1 MTLSFVVGSWALLA
15 LAFTIVA
22 IASTRQLFSRARSA
36 ERRARVWPHIALV
49 RPCEGLDPSLA
60 ETLRSSVTA
69 RYDGPRTIFFC
80 VPSAI
85 DPAYAVIERVRDELV
100 AGGADV
106 RVVVTAIDTPANRKA
121 AQLAVVDAQLPPVD
135 DAHILVIAD
144 SDVQLDDESLPSL
157 MSALLTDRDAGAASA
172 PPIDVS
178 AATAGD
184 RWSAALLSSTP
195 HALLALA
202 ALSERSGGVPLLAG
216 ALLAVKREAL
226 AAVGG
231 FRSLEPYLGED
242 FELARRLHDAGM
254 SMATSPAPAR
264 FTDSGRS
271 LRGIVRRYARW
282 SLVVRRQRPALFC
295 TYVLLLG
302 CTPLVSA
309 AALLIAAARAD
320 GWPLVLGA
328 AAALLA
334 ARTVLAMTLRRC
346 YGVAGSWPRALVAM
360 LAGELLICAGATQA
374 GASAEVEWR
383 GRRFY
388 VGERG
393 ALEPLA
399 PETP

>member
-1 MTLSFVVGSWALLA
+1 MTSSYVLCLWALLA
-15 LAFTIVA
+15 LAFTAVA
-22 IASTRQLFSRARSA
+22 IVSTRQLFGRARDA
-36 ERRARVWPHIALV
+36 ARRVRAWPHIALV

-60 ETLRSSVTA
+60 ETLRSSAAA
-69 RYDGPRTIFFC
+69 RYDGRRTIYFC
-80 VPSAI
+80 VPSAL
-85 DPAYAVIERVRDELV
+85 DPAYAVIERVRDELT

-106 RVVVTAIDTPANRKA
+106 RLVVTAIETPANRKA
-121 AQLAVVDAQLPPVD
+121 AQLAVVDGQLPAID
-135 DAHILVIAD
+135 DATVLVIAD
-144 SDVQLDDESLPSL
+144 SDVYLDDDSLPSL
-157 MSALLTDRDAGAASA
+157 MSALLTDREAGAASA

-254 SMATSPAPAR
+254 TMATSPAPAR

-295 TYVLLLG
+295 TYLLLLG
-302 CTPLVSA
+302 CTPLVMG
-309 AALLIAAARAD
+309 AALLDAAARVD
-320 GWPLVLGA
+320 GWPLALGA
-328 AAALLA
+328 AAALVA
-334 ARTVLAMTLRRC
+334 ARTALAVTLRRC
-346 YGVAGSWPRALVAM
+346 YGVRGGWARALAAM

-393 ALEPLA
+393 ALQPL
-399 PETP
+399 ESN

>member
-1 MTLSFVVGSWALLA
+1 MTFSYVLCLWALLA
-15 LAFTIVA
+15 LAFTAVA
-22 IASTRQLFSRARSA
+22 IASTRQLFSRARTTA
-36 ERRARVWPHIALV
+36 RRVRAWPHIALV

-80 VPSAI
+80 VPSAL

-106 RVVVTAIDTPANRKA
+106 RLVVTAIETPANRKA
-121 AQLAVVDAQLPPVD
+121 AQLAAVDAQLPA
-135 DAHILVIAD
+135 DAAVLVIAD

-157 MSALLTDRDAGAASA
+157 MSALLSDRDAGAASA

-254 SMATSPAPAR
+254 AMATSSAPAR
-264 FTDSGRS
+264 FTDSGRT

-302 CTPLVSA
+302 CTPLVA
-309 AALLIAAARAD
+309 LGALLDAAARVE
-320 GWPLVLGA
+320 GWPLALGA
-328 AAALLA
+328 AAALVA
-334 ARTVLAMTLRRC
+334 ARTLLAMTLRRC
-346 YGVAGSWPRALVAM
+346 YGVAGGWTRALVAM

-399 PETP
+399 PESP

>member
-1 MTLSFVVGSWALLA
+1 MILSYVLCSWALLA
-15 LAFTIVA
+15 LAFTAVA
-22 IASTRQLFSRARSA
+22 IASTRQLFGRARSTA
-36 ERRARVWPHIALV
+36 RRARVWPHIALV

-60 ETLRSSVTA
+60 ETLRSSATA
-69 RYDGPRTIFFC
+69 RYDGARTIFFC
-80 VPSAI
+80 VPSAA

-100 AGGADV
+100 AAGADA
-106 RVVVTAIDTPANRKA
+106 RVVVTAIETPANRKA
-121 AQLAVVDAQLPPVD
+121 AQLAIVDAQLPD
-135 DAHILVIAD
+135 DAPLLVIAD

-157 MSALLTDRDAGAASA
+157 VSALMADRDAGASSA

-216 ALLAVKREAL
+216 ALLAVKRDAL

-242 FELARRLHDAGM
+242 FELARRLHDAGL
-254 SMATSPAPAR
+254 SMATSSAPAR
-264 FTDSGRS
+264 FTDSGRT

-282 SLVVRRQRPALFC
+282 SLVVRRQRPALFG

-302 CTPLVSA
+302 CTPLVTA
-309 AALLIAAARAD
+309 AALFDAAARVD
-320 GWPLVLGA
+320 GWPLALGA
-328 AAALLA
+328 AAALVL
-334 ARTVLAMTLRRC
+334 ARTLLAMTLRRC
-346 YGVAGSWPRALVAM
+346 YGVAGGWGRALAAM
-360 LAGELLICAGATQA
+360 FAGELLICAGATQA

-393 ALEPLA
+393 ALQPLA
-399 PETP
+399 PESP

>member
-1 MTLSFVVGSWALLA
+1 
-15 LAFTIVA
+15 
-22 IASTRQLFSRARSA
+22 
-36 ERRARVWPHIALV
+36 VWPHIALV

-60 ETLRSSVTA
+60 ETLRTSVTA
-69 RYDGPRTIFFC
+69 KYDGARTIFFC
-80 VPSAI
+80 VPSAA
-85 DPAYAVIERVRDELV
+85 DPAYPVIERVRDEL
-100 AGGADV
+100 AATGADV
-106 RVVVTAIDTPANRKA
+106 RVVVTAIETPANRKA
-121 AQLAVVDAQLPPVD
+121 AQLAVVDAQLPPID
-135 DAHILVIAD
+135 DAALLVIAD

-157 MSALLTDRDAGAASA
+157 VSALLSDREAGAASA

-216 ALLAVKREAL
+216 ALLAVKRDAL

-254 SMATSPAPAR
+254 SMATSAAPAR

-302 CTPLVSA
+302 CTPIVGA
-309 AALLIAAARAD
+309 AALLDAAARGE
-320 GWPLVLGA
+320 GWPLALGA
-328 AAALLA
+328 AAALVA
-334 ARTVLAMTLRRC
+334 ARTLLAMTLRRC
-346 YGVAGSWPRALVAM
+346 YGVGGGWVRALVAM

-393 ALEPLA
+393 ALQPLA
-399 PETP
+399 PESP

>member
-1 MTLSFVVGSWALLA
+1 MTFSYVLCLWALLA
-15 LAFTIVA
+15 LAFTAVA
-22 IASTRQLFSRARSA
+22 IASTRQLFSRARTTA
-36 ERRARVWPHIALV
+36 RRVRAWPHIALV

-80 VPSAI
+80 VPSAL

-106 RVVVTAIDTPANRKA
+106 RLVVTAIETPANRKA
-121 AQLAVVDAQLPPVD
+121 AQLAAVDAQLPA
-135 DAHILVIAD
+135 DAAVLVIAD

-157 MSALLTDRDAGAASA
+157 MSALLSDRDAGAASA
-172 PPIDVS
+172 PPFDVS

-254 SMATSPAPAR
+254 AMATSSAPAR
-264 FTDSGRS
+264 FTDSGRT

-302 CTPLVSA
+302 CTPLVA
-309 AALLIAAARAD
+309 LGALLDAAARVE
-320 GWPLVLGA
+320 GWPLALGA
-328 AAALLA
+328 AAALVA
-334 ARTVLAMTLRRC
+334 ARTLLAMTLRRC
-346 YGVAGSWPRALVAM
+346 YGVAGGWTRALVAM

-399 PETP
+399 PESP

>member
-1 MTLSFVVGSWALLA
+1 MSISLAVCAWALLA
-15 LAFTIVA
+15 LAFTVVA
-22 IASTRQLFSRARSA
+22 ITSTRQLFERSRAAAARV
-36 ERRARVWPHIALV
+36 RVWPHIVLV

-60 ETLRSSVTA
+60 ETLRSSAAA
-69 RYDGPRTIFFC
+69 RYDGPRTIVFC
-80 VPSAI
+80 VPSAL
-85 DPAYAVIERVRDELV
+85 DPAYAIIERLRGELA

-121 AQLAVVDAQLPPVD
+121 AQLAVVDAHLPA
-135 DAHILVIAD
+135 DAPLLVVAD

-157 MSALLTDRDAGAASA
+157 VSALLSDREAGAASA

-254 SMATSPAPAR
+254 SMATSSAPAR

-282 SLVVRRQRPALFC
+282 SLVVRRQRPALFS

-302 CTPLVSA
+302 CTPLVTA
-309 AALLIAAARAD
+309 GALLVALAHAD
-320 GWPLVLGA
+320 AWPLALGA
-328 AAALLA
+328 AGALVG
-334 ARTVLAMTLRRC
+334 ARTLLAMTLRRC

-393 ALEPLA
+393 ALRPLFPEA
-399 PETP
+399 P

>member
-1 MTLSFVVGSWALLA
+1 MCSWALLA
-15 LAFTIVA
+15 LGFTA
-22 IASTRQLFSRARSA
+22 IAISSTRSLY
-36 ERRARVWPHIALV
+36 RRARESARRPRIWPHIALV

-69 RYDGPRTIFFC
+69 RYEGPRTIFFC
-80 VPSAI
+80 VPSAV

-106 RVVVTAIDTPANRKA
+106 RIVVTAIDTPANRKS
-121 AQLAVVDAQLPPVD
+121 AQLAVVDAHLPAEAP
-135 DAHILVIAD
+135 ILVIAD
-144 SDVQLDDESLPSL
+144 SDVQLDDDSLPSL
-157 MSALLTDRDAGAASA
+157 LSALLSDREAGAASA

-231 FRSLEPYLGED
+231 FHSLEPYLGED
-242 FELARRLHDAGM
+242 FELARRLHDAGLA
-254 SMATSPAPAR
+254 MATSAAPAR
-264 FTDSGRS
+264 FTDSGRT

-282 SLVVRRQRPALFC
+282 SLVVRRQRPALFA
-295 TYVLLLG
+295 TYVMLLG
-302 CTPLVSA
+302 CTPLVVLGALLATAARSEGWDLALACA
-309 AALLIAAARAD
+309 AALVGART
-320 GWPLVLGA
+320 
-328 AAALLA
+328 LLA
-334 ARTVLAMTLRRC
+334 LTLRRC
-346 YGVAGSWPRALVAM
+346 YGVPGGFGRALAAM
-360 LAGELLICAGATQA
+360 LAGELLVCAGATQA

-388 VGERG
+388 VGARG

>member
-1 MTLSFVVGSWALLA
+1 MTLSFVVCCWALLA
-15 LAFTIVA
+15 LGFTGVA
-22 IASTRQLFSRARSA
+22 LASTRSLFRRAREA
-36 ERRARVWPHIALV
+36 VRRPRVWPHIALV
-49 RPCEGLDPSLA
+49 RPCEGLDRSLA
-60 ETLRSSVTA
+60 ETLRSSLTA
-69 RYDGPRTIFFC
+69 RYEGRRTIFFC
-80 VPSAI
+80 VPSAV

-100 AGGADV
+100 AAGADA
-106 RVVVTAIDTPANRKA
+106 RIVVTAIDTPANRKA
-121 AQLAVVDAQLPPVD
+121 AQLAVVDSHLPA
-135 DAHILVIAD
+135 DAPILVIAD

-157 MSALLTDRDAGAASA
+157 MSALLSDRDAGAASA

-178 AATAGD
+178 AATLGD

-216 ALLAVKREAL
+216 ALLAVQREAL

-254 SMATSPAPAR
+254 AMATSAAPAR

-282 SLVVRRQRPALFC
+282 SLVVRRQRPALFA

-302 CTPLVSA
+302 CTPLVSLG
-309 AALLIAAARAD
+309 ALLVTAARSD
-320 GWPLVLGA
+320 GWALALGLTGALV
-328 AAALLA
+328 A
-334 ARTVLAMTLRRC
+334 ARTMLAMTLRRC
-346 YGVAGSWPRALVAM
+346 YGVAGGWGRALGAM

-393 ALEPLA
+393 ALQPLA
-399 PETP
+399 PEAP

>member
-1 MTLSFVVGSWALLA
+1 MTLSFVAGSWALLA

-60 ETLRSSVTA
+60 ETLRSSATA
-69 RYDGPRTIFFC
+69 RYDGARTIFFC
-80 VPSAI
+80 VPSAL
-85 DPAYAVIERVRDELV
+85 DPAYAVIERVHDELV

-121 AQLAVVDAQLPPVD
+121 AQLAVVDAQLPA
-135 DAHILVIAD
+135 DAPILVIAD
-144 SDVQLDDESLPSL
+144 SDVQLDDDSLPSL
-157 MSALLTDRDAGAASA
+157 LSALMADREAGAASA

-254 SMATSPAPAR
+254 TMATSPAPAR

-302 CTPLVSA
+302 CTPLVCA

-320 GWPLVLGA
+320 GWQLVLGA
-328 AAALLA
+328 AAALVA

-346 YGVAGSWPRALVAM
+346 YGVAGGWPRALVAM

-399 PETP
+399 PETS

>member
-1 MTLSFVVGSWALLA
+1 MTFTFVVSFWALLA
-15 LAFTIVA
+15 LSFTVVA
-22 IASTRQLFSRARSA
+22 IASTRQLMARARTST
-36 ERRARVWPHIALV
+36 RRVLSWPHIALV
-49 RPCEGLDPSLA
+49 RPCEGLDASLA
-60 ETLRSSVTA
+60 ETLRSSATA
-69 RYDGPRTIFFC
+69 RYDGKRTIFFC
-80 VPSAI
+80 VPSKL
-85 DPAYAVIERVRDELV
+85 DPAYAVAERARDELV

-106 RVVVTAIDTPANRKA
+106 RLVVTAIDTPANRKA
-121 AQLAVVDAQLPPVD
+121 AQLAVVDAQLPA
-135 DAHILVIAD
+135 DAPLLVIAD
-144 SDVQLDDESLPSL
+144 SDVQLEDESLPSL
-157 MSALLTDRDAGAASA
+157 VGALLADREAGAASA

-178 AATAGD
+178 AATPGD

-216 ALLAVKREAL
+216 ALLAVRREAL

-242 FELARRLHDAGM
+242 FELARRLHDAGLA
-254 SMATSPAPAR
+254 MATSAAPAR

-302 CTPLVSA
+302 CTPLITA
-309 AALLIAAARAD
+309 AALLLAAVRAEH
-320 GWPLVLGA
+320 
-328 AAALLA
+328 AALALGSTAALVA
-334 ARTVLAMTLRRC
+334 ARTLLAMTLRHYYRVPGAW
-346 YGVAGSWPRALVAM
+346 YRALVAM

-393 ALEPLA
+393 ALQPLA
-399 PETP
+399 PESP

>member
-1 MTLSFVVGSWALLA
+1 MTSSFAVGCWALLA
-15 LAFTIVA
+15 LAFTLVTLA
-22 IASTRQLFSRARSA
+22 ATRQLFARTRSLGT
-36 ERRARVWPHIALV
+36 RARVWPHIALV

-60 ETLRSSVTA
+60 ETLRSSATA

-80 VPSAI
+80 VPCAL
-85 DPAYAVIERVRDELV
+85 DPAYAVIERVRDEL
-100 AGGADV
+100 AAAGADV
-106 RVVVTAIDTPANRKA
+106 RLVVTAIDTPANRKA
-121 AQLAVVDAQLPPVD
+121 AQLAVVDARLPA
-135 DAHILVIAD
+135 DAPLLVIAD

-157 MSALLTDRDAGAASA
+157 VGALLSDRDAGAASA
-172 PPIDVS
+172 PPIDVRP
-178 AATAGD
+178 ATAGD

-202 ALSERSGGVPLLAG
+202 ALSQRSGGVPLLAG

-254 SMATSPAPAR
+254 TMATSAAPAR

-302 CTPLVSA
+302 CTPLVVV
-309 AALLIAAARAD
+309 AALSTAVARVD
-320 GWPLVLGA
+320 GWPLALGA
-328 AAALLA
+328 AAALVA
-334 ARTVLAMTLRRC
+334 ARTLLAMTLRRC
-346 YGVAGSWPRALVAM
+346 YGVAGGWPRALVAM

-399 PETP
+399 RETP

>member
-1 MTLSFVVGSWALLA
+1 MTLSFVVCSWAVVA
-15 LAFTIVA
+15 LAFTCVA
-22 IASTRQLFSRARSA
+22 VVSTRLLY
-36 ERRARVWPHIALV
+36 RRAQEAARRPRIWPHIALV

-60 ETLRSSVTA
+60 ETLRTSATA

-80 VPSAI
+80 VPSAV

-100 AGGADV
+100 AAGADA
-106 RVVVTAIDTPANRKA
+106 RLVVTAIDTPANRKA
-121 AQLAVVDAQLPPVD
+121 AQLAIVDAHLPPL
-135 DAHILVIAD
+135 AEAPLLVIAD

-157 MSALLTDRDAGAASA
+157 VSALLSDRGAGAASA

-254 SMATSPAPAR
+254 SMATSSAPAR
-264 FTDSGRS
+264 FTDSGRT

-282 SLVVRRQRPALFC
+282 SLVVRRQRPALFG
-295 TYVLLLG
+295 TYLLLLG
-302 CTPLVSA
+302 CTPMVAAGALLAAAARSDGWPLALGA
-309 AALLIAAARAD
+309 AALL
-320 GWPLVLGA
+320 VL
-328 AAALLA
+328 
-334 ARTVLAMTLRRC
+334 ARTWLAMTLRRC
-346 YGVAGSWPRALVAM
+346 YGVAGGWTRALVAM

-393 ALEPLA
+393 ALQPLQ
-399 PETP
+399 PES

>member
-1 MTLSFVVGSWALLA
+1 MTLSFVVCSWAILA
-15 LAFTIVA
+15 LAFTCVA
-22 IASTRQLFSRARSA
+22 IVSTRGLYRRVRQASQRPRA
-36 ERRARVWPHIALV
+36 WPHIALV

-60 ETLRSSVTA
+60 ETLRSSATA
-69 RYDGPRTIFFC
+69 RYDGSRTIYFC
-80 VPSAI
+80 VPSAV

-100 AGGADV
+100 AAGADA
-106 RVVVTAIDTPANRKA
+106 RLGVTAIDTPANRKA
-121 AQLAVVDAQLPPVD
+121 AQLAVVDAHLPPID
-135 DAHILVIAD
+135 DAAILVIAD

-157 MSALLTDRDAGAASA
+157 VSALLTDRGAGAASA

-216 ALLAVKREAL
+216 ALLAVKRAAL

-254 SMATSPAPAR
+254 AMATSSAPAR

-282 SLVVRRQRPALFC
+282 SLVVRRQRPALFA
-295 TYVLLLG
+295 TYLLLLG
-302 CTPLVSA
+302 CTPMVLAGALLASAARSDGWPLALGA
-309 AALLIAAARAD
+309 AALLV
-320 GWPLVLGA
+320 G
-328 AAALLA
+328 
-334 ARTVLAMTLRRC
+334 ARTMLAMTLRRC
-346 YGVAGSWPRALVAM
+346 YGVAGGWTRALVAM

-393 ALEPLA
+393 ALEPLQ
-399 PETP
+399 P

>member
-1 MTLSFVVGSWALLA
+1 MTSSFIVGSWALLA

-22 IASTRQLFSRARSA
+22 IASTRQLFNRARAA

-85 DPAYAVIERVRDELV
+85 DPAYAVIDRVRDELV

-121 AQLAVVDAQLPPVD
+121 AQLAVVDAQLPA

-157 MSALLTDRDAGAASA
+157 LSALLSDRDAGAASA

-231 FRSLEPYLGED
+231 FHSLEPYLGED
-242 FELARRLHDAGM
+242 FELARRLHDAGL

-302 CTPLVSA
+302 CTPLVVG
-309 AALLIAAARAD
+309 AALLTAAARAD

-328 AAALLA
+328 AAALVA

-346 YGVAGSWPRALVAM
+346 YGVAGGWPRALVAM

>member
-1 MTLSFVVGSWALLA
+1 
-15 LAFTIVA
+15 
-22 IASTRQLFSRARSA
+22 
-36 ERRARVWPHIALV
+36 
-49 RPCEGLDPSLA
+49 
-60 ETLRSSVTA
+60 
-69 RYDGPRTIFFC
+69 
-80 VPSAI
+80 VPSAA

-106 RVVVTAIDTPANRKA
+106 RIVVTAIDTPANRKS
-121 AQLAVVDAQLPPVD
+121 AQLAVVDAQLPA
-135 DAHILVIAD
+135 DAPILVVAD
-144 SDVQLDDESLPSL
+144 SDVQLDDDSLPSL
-157 MSALLTDRDAGAASA
+157 LSALLSDREAGAASA

-231 FRSLEPYLGED
+231 FHSLEPYLGED
-242 FELARRLHDAGM
+242 FELARRLHDAGLA
-254 SMATSPAPAR
+254 MATSAAPAR
-264 FTDSGRS
+264 FTDSGRT

-282 SLVVRRQRPALFC
+282 SLVVRRQRPALFA
-295 TYVLLLG
+295 TYVMLLG
-302 CTPLVSA
+302 CTPLVSLGALLATAARSEGWDLALACA
-309 AALLIAAARAD
+309 AALVGART
-320 GWPLVLGA
+320 
-328 AAALLA
+328 LLA
-334 ARTVLAMTLRRC
+334 LTLRRC
-346 YGVAGSWPRALVAM
+346 YGVPGGVGRALAAM

-388 VGERG
+388 VGARG

>member
-1 MTLSFVVGSWALLA
+1 MTPSLLVCGWALLA
-15 LAFTIVA
+15 LAFTAVA
-22 IASTRQLFSRARSA
+22 IASTRQLFARASAAAGRTRS
-36 ERRARVWPHIALV
+36 WPHIALV

-60 ETLRSSVTA
+60 ETLRSSATA
-69 RYDGPRTIFFC
+69 RYDGRRTIFFC
-80 VPSAI
+80 VPSAA
-85 DPAYAVIERVRDELV
+85 DPAFAVAERVRDELV

-106 RVVVTAIDTPANRKA
+106 RLVTTAIDTRANRKA
-121 AQLAVVDAQLPPVD
+121 AQLAVVDAQLPPID
-135 DAHILVIAD
+135 EAPLLVIAD
-144 SDVQLDDESLPSL
+144 SDVLLEDASLPAL
-157 MSALLTDRDAGAASA
+157 MSALMSERDAGAASA

-202 ALSERSGGVPLLAG
+202 ALSERWGSVPLLAG

-242 FELARRLHDAGM
+242 FELARRLHDAGLG
-254 SMATSPAPAR
+254 MATSAAPAR
-264 FTDSGRS
+264 FTDNGRS
-271 LRGIVRRYARW
+271 LAGVVRRYARW
-282 SLVVRRQRPALFC
+282 SLVVRRQRPALFS

-302 CTPLVSA
+302 CTPLVASL
-309 AALLIAAARAD
+309 ALLLALARAD
-320 GWPLVLGA
+320 GAALALGA
-328 AAALLA
+328 AAALVA
-334 ARTVLAMTLRRC
+334 ARTLLAATLRRY
-346 YGVAGSWPRALVAM
+346 YGVDSGWWRALGAM

-388 VGERG
+388 VGARG
-393 ALEPLA
+393 ALQPLTSDL
-399 PETP
+399 P

>member
-1 MTLSFVVGSWALLA
+1 MTLSFVLCLWALLA
-15 LAFTIVA
+15 LAFTVVA
-22 IASTRQLFSRARSA
+22 IASTHQLMARARTTT
-36 ERRARVWPHIALV
+36 RRVLSWPHIALV
-49 RPCEGLDPSLA
+49 RPCEGLDPSLC
-60 ETLRSSVTA
+60 ETLRSSVSA
-69 RYDGPRTIFFC
+69 RYDGRRTIFFC
-80 VPSAI
+80 VPSAH
-85 DPAYAVIERVRDELV
+85 DPAYAVAERVRDELV

-106 RVVVTAIDTPANRKA
+106 RLVLTAIDTPANRKA
-121 AQLAVVDAQLPPVD
+121 AQLAVVDALLPA
-135 DAHILVIAD
+135 DAPLLVVAD
-144 SDVQLDDESLPSL
+144 SDVQLTDESLPSL
-157 MSALLTDRDAGAASA
+157 VSALVADREAGAASA

-216 ALLAVKREAL
+216 ALLAIRRDAL

-242 FELARRLHDAGM
+242 FELARRLHDAGLA
-254 SMATSPAPAR
+254 MATSAAPAR

-302 CTPLVSA
+302 CTPLV
-309 AALLIAAARAD
+309 
-320 GWPLVLGA
+320 A
-328 AAALLA
+328 AAALLLAALGREGWPLAAGATLALVA
-334 ARTVLAMTLRRC
+334 ARTWLAVTLRRF
-346 YGVAGSWPRALVAM
+346 YDVPGAWWRALAAM

-393 ALEPLA
+393 ALQPLA
-399 PETP
+399 PESP

>member
-1 MTLSFVVGSWALLA
+1 MTLSYVLCLWALLA
-15 LAFTIVA
+15 LAFTAVA
-22 IASTRQLFSRARSA
+22 IVSTRQLFG
-36 ERRARVWPHIALV
+36 RARVAARRVRAWPHIALV

-60 ETLRSSVTA
+60 ETLRSSAAA
-69 RYDGPRTIFFC
+69 RYEGRRTIYFC
-80 VPSAI
+80 VPSAL
-85 DPAYAVIERVRDELV
+85 DPAYAVIERVRDELT

-106 RVVVTAIDTPANRKA
+106 RVVVTAIETPANRKA

-135 DAHILVIAD
+135 DATVLVIAD
-144 SDVQLDDESLPSL
+144 SDVYLDDDSLPSL
-157 MSALLTDRDAGAASA
+157 MSALLTDREAGAASA

-254 SMATSPAPAR
+254 TMATSPAPAR

-295 TYVLLLG
+295 TYLLLLG
-302 CTPLVSA
+302 CTPLVMG
-309 AALLIAAARAD
+309 AALVDAAARVD
-320 GWPLVLGA
+320 GWPLALGA
-328 AAALLA
+328 ATALVA
-334 ARTVLAMTLRRC
+334 ARTALAVTLRRC
-346 YGVAGSWPRALVAM
+346 YGVRGGWTRALMAM

-393 ALEPLA
+393 ALQPL
-399 PETP
+399 ESN